1 MVKKSFNKSDLLF
14 KRVYRHFL
22 VFLAMQVFI
31 EVYMKAFHE
40 LKMLVCRR
48 KLCMSEMQETD
59 LAFPLDV
66 T

>member
-1 MVKKSFNKSDLLF
+1 
-14 KRVYRHFL
+14 
-22 VFLAMQVFI
+22 
-31 EVYMKAFHE
+31 MKAFHE

>member
-1 MVKKSFNKSDLLF
+1 MVKKSFNKSDLFF
-14 KRVYRHFL
+14 KRVYCHFL
-22 VFLAMQVFI
+22 VFLATQVFI
-31 EVYMKAFHE
+31 EVYMKAFHK

-48 KLCMSEMQETD
+48 KLCISEMQETD

>member
-1 MVKKSFNKSDLLF
+1 MVNKSFNKSDLFF
-14 KRVYRHFL
+14 KRVYYHFL

-31 EVYMKAFHE
+31 EVYMKAFHK

-48 KLCMSEMQETD
+48 KLCISEMQETD